1 MNPRREDLQILT
13 RQTGQG
19 SGYKTVLVLTLLFT
33 LVSVFVSVGLVV
45 YTAWNHDIKNGLFA
59 LAFSVLSTKM
69 AFSWLLWQEDEG
81 EAASSK

>member
-1 MNPRREDLQILT
+1 MNPHEEASQILT

-19 SGYKTVLVLTLLFT
+19 SGYKTVLVLTLLFA

-81 EAASSK
+81 EAVSSK